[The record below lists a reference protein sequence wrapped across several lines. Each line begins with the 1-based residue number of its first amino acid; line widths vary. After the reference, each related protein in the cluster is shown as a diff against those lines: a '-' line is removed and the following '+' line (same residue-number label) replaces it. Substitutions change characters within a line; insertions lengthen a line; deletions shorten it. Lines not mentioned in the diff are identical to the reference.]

1 MRQQLELTSELKSD
15 LLDTTDW
22 GSRQLVD
29 FDNEKYNTDSFDRLN
44 NSGAV
49 HVKMDGSVLNEK
61 SSFKILGVSFSSK
74 LN

>member
-15 LLDTTDW
+15 LLDTIDW

-49 HVKMDGSVLNEK
+49 DVKMDGSVLNEK

>member
-1 MRQQLELTSELKSD
+1 MTSELKSD
-15 LLDTTDW
+15 LLDTIDW